1 MSGLIAECVK
11 KRPCHMNATRN
22 HGELD
27 EIVARILVRNSIAA
41 MRSVCLLV

>member
-1 MSGLIAECVK
+1 MSALSPNVSK
-11 KRPCHMNATRN
+11 KACRTNATRN

-41 MRSVCLLV
+41 MQFVCQLV